1 MALRNVN
8 VEQAAE
14 IIGVSKDLVYDFC
27 RQKKLPHF
35 RMGARILIRE
45 EKLYEWMETQENEQM
60 SKM

>member
-1 MALRNVN
+1 MTLRNVN

-35 RMGARILIRE
+35 RMGARILIPEEDLERWMRE
-45 EKLYEWMETQENEQM
+45 QQEEHM
-60 SKM
+60 SKI